1 MDALSRWTFWALQVL
16 LATTTYVQIVGKHIE
31 MMSGLDRLQ
40 NLNST
45 DTFSAA
51 PHGCN
56 GTCSGTAEYVQI
68 GGTVAVFLLFG
79 WKIGILFHNRRAH
92 FCILCWRV
100 AKGHAAQMLGDLAKR
115 AHGEEPG

>member
-1 MDALSRWTFWALQVL
+1 
-16 LATTTYVQIVGKHIE
+16 

-40 NLNST
+40 NLGLYRQL
-45 DTFSAA
+45 FGGA
-51 PHGCN
+51 PWVQWYMFRY
-56 GTCSGTAEYVQI
+56 SGIFQI

-79 WKIGILFHNRRAH
+79 WKIGILFIIAALI
-92 FCILCWRV
+92 FCVLCRRV